1 MAKIKPK
8 EWARKSAEARAR
20 LEAEAD
26 APKAAPAKKGEIDD
40 ARLMEIRADAW
51 RASNWAS
58 VVNYGPACSCGL
70 RRSGGTC
77 ARHGD
82 YRAPSTART
91 PENGA
96 S

>member
-8 EWARKSAEARAR
+8 EWARKSPEARAR
-20 LEAEAD
+20 LEAAAD
-26 APKAAPAKKGEIDD
+26 APKAKPAVKSDIAPD
-40 ARLMEIRADAW
+40 RLMEIRADAW
-51 RASNWAS
+51 RSSNWAS

-82 YRAPSTART
+82 YRPSSTAHI